1 MNWYKALTVEQK
13 INLKDCC
20 SLIVG
25 MTWNEMGLLFSF
37 KERINILH
45 RKLEVEGFQ
54 V

>member
-1 MNWYKALTVEQK
+1 MNWYKALAVEQK

-25 MTWNEMGLLFSF
+25 MTWNEMGLFFSF
-37 KERINILH
+37 RERIEMLYSKL
-45 RKLEVEGFQ
+45 KLEGFE